1 MKKQYEESKIE
12 IVYVENDVLTSSVDD
27 GVLEDGEVD

>member
-12 IVYVENDVLTSSVDD
+12 IVYVENDVLTSSVDAGGTD
-27 GVLEDGEVD
+27 AGGDD